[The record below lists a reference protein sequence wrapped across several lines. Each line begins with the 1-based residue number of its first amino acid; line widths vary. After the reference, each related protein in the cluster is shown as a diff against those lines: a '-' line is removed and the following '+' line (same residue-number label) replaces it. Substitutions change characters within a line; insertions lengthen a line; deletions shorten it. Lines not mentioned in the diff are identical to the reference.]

1 MRFSQT
7 SPLSGDLEGLERMIR
22 YFVDCPSIASTV
34 MFSSYGTGAVGV
46 RRKTAKVKH
55 HPAHPGMEE
64 AGGTVGQEV
73 SIRHLLCTA
82 PLLPASAVCLWR
94 E

>member
-1 MRFSQT
+1 M
-7 SPLSGDLEGLERMIR
+7 SGDLDGLERMIR
-22 YFVDCPSIASTV
+22 YSVDYPSTAGTM

-46 RRKTAKVKH
+46 RRKAAKVKH
-55 HPAHPGMEE
+55 HPAHPAVEE
-64 AGGTVGQEV
+64 AGGAVGQGV
-73 SIRHLLCTA
+73 SIRYLLCTA